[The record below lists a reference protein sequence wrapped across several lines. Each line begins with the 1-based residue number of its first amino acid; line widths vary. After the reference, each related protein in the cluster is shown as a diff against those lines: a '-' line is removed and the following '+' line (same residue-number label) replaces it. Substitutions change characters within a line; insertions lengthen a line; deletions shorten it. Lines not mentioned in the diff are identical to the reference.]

1 MPYPMPTSTGSGQK
15 AMVPG
20 TRLDTQSDWAL
31 APRENNWIRWMHELA
46 KAFAILFS
54 YNLTGNVVLVLPE
67 DVNTETSPRHIF
79 DRSPFGAVFFP
90 SSTYAGPVKN
100 RSPLLEDALRDLA
113 DAKIEAREEG
123 FPLPSDVALEN
134 AERLLR
140 SMYEVTPRRFEV
152 YPMPDGEI
160 AIDAPGGF
168 GRSVLLL
175 CDSDGGALCMVNR
188 NGEHR
193 QAQYS
198 TAAVLPDAFLRE
210 SLADLES

>member
-1 MPYPMPTSTGSGQK
+1 M
-15 AMVPG
+15 
-20 TRLDTQSDWAL
+20 
-31 APRENNWIRWMHELA
+31 
-46 KAFAILFS
+46 
-54 YNLTGNVVLVLPE
+54 
-67 DVNTETSPRHIF
+67 
-79 DRSPFGAVFFP
+79 
-90 SSTYAGPVKN
+90 
-100 RSPLLEDALRDLA
+100 RDLA
-113 DAKIEAREEG
+113 DAKIEAREKE

-140 SMYEVTPRRFEV
+140 SMYEMTPRRFEV

-175 CDSDGGALCMVNR
+175 CASDGSALCMVNR

-210 SLADLES
+210 SLADMES